1 MVLLDSHNAKLAK
14 LACIYCEVYYAA
26 GFRRSVFY
34 FELREAKTPL
44 GQKVPKTYIHIF
56 FLSIK
61 SIPIPIPRTIIPLR
75 HHHPKRIIDSLM
87 VRVSKN
93 KIES

>member
-44 GQKVPKTYIHIF
+44 GQWSVFNFQSLKWRKPRWDRKYDVPYKKRSNNYVFHYYF
-56 FLSIK
+56 FGFGSGL
-61 SIPIPIPRTIIPLR
+61 
-75 HHHPKRIIDSLM
+75 
-87 VRVSKN
+87 VA
-93 KIES
+93 